1 MSKKSKVTLSNADI
15 NAANVALNKL
25 AGSITDIVLGFRIV
39 QNAKPLAEIADSYN
53 NAHRQTLI
61 DGGAKVV
68 GDRFDVVDGRLQFD
82 SPENEAA
89 ALLKLNELSAIETEV
104 EYYPLSLSRL
114 ESSGVA
120 LDYNLIIPL
129 QWMIVDDVE

>member
-1 MSKKSKVTLSNADI
+1 
-15 NAANVALNKL
+15 
-25 AGSITDIVLGFRIV
+25 
-39 QNAKPLAEIADSYN
+39 
-53 NAHRQTLI
+53 
-61 DGGAKVV
+61 
-68 GDRFDVVDGRLQFD
+68 LQFD